1 MALRAE
7 LFLKPVSHEH
17 VDRIRGAV
25 NNILSGLH
33 RGEDVG
39 ERIKLLT
46 DLTGREYIPSDF
58 EEIEARMSE
67 EDFVCEAALPAARI
81 VPDITRD
88 ELIEI
93 VRLAMTVD
101 PQDARYYCDLFDK
114 NVPMPGASSLIHWP
128 EDMKDW
134 YRRHPDGS
142 MSDYNPTPEEIVD
155 KATAPGRIIYL

>member
-1 MALRAE
+1 MKWFRTC
-7 LFLKPVSHEH
+7 PRRRHGH
-17 VDRIRGAV
+17 D
-25 NNILSGLH
+25 LH
-33 RGEDVG
+33 RLNDIASHCDVSILG
-39 ERIKLLT
+39 ANYR
-46 DLTGREYIPSDF
+46 P
-58 EEIEARMSE
+58 
-67 EDFVCEAALPAARI
+67 AALPAARI

-114 NVPMPGASSLIHWP
+114 NVPMPGASSLIYWP
-128 EDMKDW
+128 EDTKDW

>member
-7 LFLKPVSHEH
+7 LLLKPPSQEH
-17 VDRIRGAV
+17 VDRVREAV
-25 NNILSGLH
+25 NDILSGLD
-33 RGEDVG
+33 RGEHVG
-39 ERIKLLT
+39 ERIKFLT

-67 EDFVCEAALPAARI
+67 DDFVRDAAMPAARI
-81 VPDITRD
+81 VPDITRE

-93 VRLAMTVD
+93 VRLAMTAD
-101 PQDARYYCDLFDK
+101 PRDARYYCDLFDK
-114 NVPMPGASSLIHWP
+114 NVPMPGASSLIYWP

>member
-7 LFLKPVSHEH
+7 LLLKPPSQQHIDRVRKAVS
-17 VDRIRGAV
+17 D
-25 NNILSGLH
+25 ILSGLD
-33 RGEDVG
+33 RGEEVG
-39 ERIKLLT
+39 ERINFLA
-46 DLTGREYIPSDF
+46 DLTGRKYIAADF

-67 EDFVCEAALPAARI
+67 EDFVGEAALPAACI

-101 PQDARYYCDLFDK
+101 PGAARYYCDLFDK
-114 NVPMPGASSLIHWP
+114 NVAMPGASSLIYWP